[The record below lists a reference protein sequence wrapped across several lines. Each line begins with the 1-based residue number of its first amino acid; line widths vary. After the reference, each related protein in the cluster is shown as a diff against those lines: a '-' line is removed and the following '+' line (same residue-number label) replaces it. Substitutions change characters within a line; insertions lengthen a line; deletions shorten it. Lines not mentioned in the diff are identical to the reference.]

1 MWISTY
7 KSSFLR
13 FARTDH
19 LAPAVPG
26 DSGDAGP
33 RLLRSPIRPRCMR
46 TAPIRRSRMV
56 RFEMLGASME
66 CEIGRK
72 ARIEVRVTVAEAER
86 IRARAAALGLSVSA
100 HIRRAALA
108 DGPVTLVADAGALA
122 DVYVELRRS
131 GNNVNQV
138 ARALNTYGSGGVPD
152 AVVAAALSGVE
163 RATEAVAEELARAK
177 G

>member
-1 MWISTY
+1 
-7 KSSFLR
+7 
-13 FARTDH
+13 
-19 LAPAVPG
+19 
-26 DSGDAGP
+26 
-33 RLLRSPIRPRCMR
+33 
-46 TAPIRRSRMV
+46 
-56 RFEMLGASME
+56 ME

-72 ARIEVRVTVAEAER
+72 ARIEVRVTAAEAER

-138 ARALNTYGSGGVPD
+138 ARALNAYGPGGVPD